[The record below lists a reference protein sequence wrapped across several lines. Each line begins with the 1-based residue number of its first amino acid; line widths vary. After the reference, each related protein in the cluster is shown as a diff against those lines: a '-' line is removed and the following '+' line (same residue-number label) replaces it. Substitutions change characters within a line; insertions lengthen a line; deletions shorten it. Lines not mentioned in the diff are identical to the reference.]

1 MNKGKTPLQKAID
14 QKSKAK
20 GLRKL
25 WWFFEVFNQR
35 IIESQEA
42 LFKRQSE
49 INDQK
54 TLLRIE
60 REMNKKK

>member
-1 MNKGKTPLQKAID
+1 MSKAKTPLQNAINQKA
-14 QKSKAK
+14 KAK
-20 GLRKL
+20 GFRKL

-42 LFKRQSE
+42 LVKRQNE
-49 INDQK
+49 INDEK
-54 TLLRIE
+54 TLLKIE